1 MNNLLLKSAIRQ
13 LWKNKLFSLLNIIGL
28 AIGITS
34 CWVIFKIVNYEYSF
48 EAGVPQLD
56 RTYRIISQFKNDGK
70 DNYNGGLAKPFYQ
83 AIRKEIPGVELVA
96 PAFRNYQMESVTINK
111 GQKNQKLVEDFD
123 EAEGNV
129 TETTSDYFK
138 LVGYKWL
145 AGSPEKAFSTAND
158 IVLTKKRA
166 AIYFP
171 NQAVQGL
178 IGKTIFY
185 NDSIPKTV
193 TGIVD
198 NLGFNTEFNGTEFVL
213 LKEEVYPLNVW
224 TNTNGTD
231 RLYIRLKDGVKDLPI
246 QATINKIGQKKWQE
260 FSQEK
265 KPKFDYNRKV
275 VVMPLKDSHFA
286 VHIKEW
292 YAERTSKTVIYG
304 LIAVAAFLMLLACI
318 NYINL
323 STAQIPA
330 RSKDIG
336 VRKTLGSSQGKLVSQ
351 IIFESLLTIAIA
363 LVCSVFLTKLAFF
376 YFQEMIPEKVK
387 DFTSSTTS
395 MLFIAV
401 LLTVTTLIS
410 SAYPSWLIKK
420 VQPVNLFRA
429 GKQFQIGK
437 TQINLRKTLIVFQ
450 FFIAQFFTVSAL
462 IIGQQLSYTLN
473 KDMGFDKDAVVT
485 FDLPSKLINKFYE
498 EKLDQ
503 SKKQTLLHEIQK
515 IKGVSAASIGSKP
528 LSNNYS
534 SSWFHRQDPTL
545 KEKISSDIF
554 FKNADPNYIAV
565 YDMKLIAGNNL
576 PQSDT
581 VNAYIINESAVKAFG
596 FKSPQDAI
604 GKSIGQEDSMF
615 PIVGVIK
622 DFHAQEFY
630 KEITPLAL
638 RSFSRG
644 AYTFNIK
651 LSGNSKEWKTSI
663 QAINKVYTQFF
674 PELPIEIKFYD
685 ETIASLYQKEQNLA
699 KLINVSTIVAVLIG
713 CLGLFGLITLA
724 AFQRSKEIGIR
735 KVLGA
740 SIPSIFH
747 LLAKNFVQLILIS
760 ILIAAPLTWWTCSKW
775 LEDFYYRIDLTAT
788 PFILGAGLALFAA
801 VLTISFQSIKAA
813 IQNPVNSLRDE

>member
-48 EAGVPQLD
+48 EAGVPQLE

-123 EAEGNV
+123 GAEGNV

-198 NLGFNTEFNGTEFVL
+198 DLGFNTEFNGTEFVL

-246 QATINKIGQKKWQE
+246 QAAINKIGQKKWQE

-363 LVCSVFLTKLAFF
+363 LVWSVFLTKLAFF

-395 MLFIAV
+395 MLFIAI

-554 FKNADPNYIAV
+554 FKNADANYIAV
-565 YDMKLIAGNNL
+565 YDMKLIAGTNL

-596 FKSPQDAI
+596 FNSPQDAI
-604 GKSIGQEDSMF
+604 GKSIGQEDSTF

-663 QAINKVYTQFF
+663 EAINKVYTQFF

-788 PFILGAGLALFAA
+788 PFLLGAGLALSAA

>member
-1 MNNLLLKSAIRQ
+1 
-13 LWKNKLFSLLNIIGL
+13 
-28 AIGITS
+28 
-34 CWVIFKIVNYEYSF
+34 
-48 EAGVPQLD
+48 
-56 RTYRIISQFKNDGK
+56 
-70 DNYNGGLAKPFYQ
+70 
-83 AIRKEIPGVELVA
+83 
-96 PAFRNYQMESVTINK
+96 
-111 GQKNQKLVEDFD
+111 
-123 EAEGNV
+123 
-129 TETTSDYFK
+129 
-138 LVGYKWL
+138 
-145 AGSPEKAFSTAND
+145 
-158 IVLTKKRA
+158 
-166 AIYFP
+166 
-171 NQAVQGL
+171 
-178 IGKTIFY
+178 
-185 NDSIPKTV
+185 
-193 TGIVD
+193 
-198 NLGFNTEFNGTEFVL
+198 
-213 LKEEVYPLNVW
+213 
-224 TNTNGTD
+224 
-231 RLYIRLKDGVKDLPI
+231 
-246 QATINKIGQKKWQE
+246 
-260 FSQEK
+260 SQERK
-265 KPKFDYNRKV
+265 SKFDNNRKV

-304 LIAVAAFLMLLACI
+304 LIAVATFLMLLACI

-351 IIFESLLTIAIA
+351 IIFESLFTIAIA
-363 LVCSVFLTKLAFF
+363 LVISIFLTKLAFL

-387 DFTSSTTS
+387 DFTNSTTS
-395 MLFIAV
+395 MLFIAI

-462 IIGQQLSYTLN
+462 IVGQQLSYTLN

-528 LSNNYS
+528 LTNNYS

-596 FKSPQDAI
+596 FNSPQDAI
-604 GKSIGQEDSMF
+604 GKSIGQEDSTF

-760 ILIAAPLTWWTCSKW
+760 IL
-775 LEDFYYRIDLTAT
+775 
-788 PFILGAGLALFAA
+788 
-801 VLTISFQSIKAA
+801 
-813 IQNPVNSLRDE
+813 